1 MADYKDMIVRYDQLK
16 PNSES
21 IKFFEAKPNKNGQ
34 GKNVRFTYVDKQLF
48 VQTQKLRNPFGL
60 SKGVEGTAQY
70 GKKFSCT
77 LSFDM
82 SNPKGKAFRKAM
94 EDLQELMVAEAYNK
108 RVEWELGKTKKE
120 SRDLTEKEVRRLM
133 TPIVRVPVD
142 KKTGEEISD
151 FPPTFRVTF
160 NTKNDEKTGEV
171 TAITSEIFNE
181 AGEKVRD
188 VDDSTIKPNSHVK
201 VLMFANS
208 VWVSS
213 AGFGINWRIKQIKV
227 YPSDGLPTGKC
238 LIDDNDDD
246 DVVVVGVES
255 EGDASPAPSSAV
267 LPKSKSSQ
275 EEEVDGGDEDDLPP
289 PEPTSG
295 KKLSLKNRGN

>member
-1 MADYKDMIVRYDQLK
+1 MIVRYDQFT
-16 PNSES
+16 PSSES
-21 IKFFEAKPNKNGQ
+21 IKFSEAKPNKNGQ
-34 GKNVRFTYVDKQLF
+34 GKNVRFEYNGQSLF

-94 EDLQELMVAEAYNK
+94 EDLQELMVKEAYNK

-133 TPIVRVPVD
+133 TPVVRVPVD
-142 KKTGEEISD
+142 KKTGEEISE

-171 TAITSEIFNE
+171 TAITSEIFDEN
-181 AGEKVRD
+181 GTKVRD

-238 LIDDNDDD
+238 LIDDNDEDD
-246 DVVVVGVES
+246 IVVGSDDGADGKEHQKESQKENKAPQTDETS
-255 EGDASPAPSSAV
+255 EGDGDGKENQKSPQTPPPSSE
-267 LPKSKSSQ
+267 S
-275 EEEVDGGDEDDLPP
+275 
-289 PEPTSG
+289 
-295 KKLSLKNRGN
+295 KKLSLKTRNN